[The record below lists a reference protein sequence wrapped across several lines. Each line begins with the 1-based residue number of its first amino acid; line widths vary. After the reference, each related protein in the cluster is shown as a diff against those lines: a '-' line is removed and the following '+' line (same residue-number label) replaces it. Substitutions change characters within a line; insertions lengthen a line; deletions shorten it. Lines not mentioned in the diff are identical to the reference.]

1 MADASVKVTSTTSI
15 AYITNGAAIA
25 TGAFSAS
32 TDIANALAG
41 TGNLARY
48 PRADVTLMV
57 VPTATTSSASMNLY
71 LYRRDI
77 NVAGGTNDDGIP
89 GASNLNKF
97 MGAFAVSASAA
108 STTSYSTLVDVPLP
122 GHSDCEFYIQ
132 NALSGTAP
140 AGWTLT
146 VVPKTDVGATS

>member
-1 MADASVKVTSTTSI
+1 MADASVKVTTTTSI
-15 AYITNGAAIA
+15 AYITSGAAIA
-25 TGAFSAS
+25 TGAFSVS
-32 TDIANALAG
+32 SDIANALVG

-57 VPTATTSSASMNLY
+57 VPTATTASTSMNLY

-89 GASNLNKF
+89 GASNSNKF
-97 MGAFAVSASAA
+97 MGAFSVSAVAA
-108 STTSYSTLVDVPLP
+108 STTSYSTLIDVPLP
-122 GHSDCEFYIQ
+122 GAGDCEFYIQ
-132 NALSGTAP
+132 NALSGNAP

-146 VVPKTDVGATS
+146 VIPKTNVGATS